1 MVAGWYG
8 LMDTGLW
15 LGNEFLVYFGLVY
28 FGLVYFGLVYFGLAY
43 FALARFALARF
54 ALKDWPKPDDFREQN
69 YPGNIFP
76 RQ

>member
-15 LGNEFLVYFGLVY
+15 LGNEF
-28 FGLVYFGLVYFGLAY
+28 LVYFGLVYFGLAY